1 MNTRKRIPIIILL
14 ALVGLT
20 ILPAFGLVKLVDPVY
35 FFSVDGKEG
44 QYAVVFEFDDENTRI
59 GFLMSE
65 RLMRECLAGGKRVE
79 MKPCEFV
86 SELSTD
92 RRTVYKSC
100 NFKGNTPF
108 DKDCMF
114 YGIDKDKQTVVCFI
128 FDEELGQYREI
139 LHMVRVDKD
148 YFLKEQSSTPI
159 PGFLYE

>member
-1 MNTRKRIPIIILL
+1 MNMIKKIPTISLV
-14 ALVGLT
+14 ALVVL
-20 ILPAFGLVKLVDPVY
+20 ILLPAFGLVKMVDPVY

-92 RRTVYKSC
+92 RRTVYRSC